1 MLEEHRLEALNL
13 THMYSYI
20 LYGPDI
26 KFNSSIVLLQSQPQP
41 FVAYM
46 KTVSQNPTF
55 VNSGLH
61 TCGIQDFQNDHRRG
75 KAQKG

>member
-1 MLEEHRLEALNL
+1 
-13 THMYSYI
+13 MYPYI

-26 KFNSSIVLLQSQPQP
+26 KFNSSIVLLQSQPQA
-41 FVAYM
+41 FVSIHENSVSKLK
-46 KTVSQNPTF
+46 KTQTQKGKF
-55 VNSGLH
+55 MNSGLH